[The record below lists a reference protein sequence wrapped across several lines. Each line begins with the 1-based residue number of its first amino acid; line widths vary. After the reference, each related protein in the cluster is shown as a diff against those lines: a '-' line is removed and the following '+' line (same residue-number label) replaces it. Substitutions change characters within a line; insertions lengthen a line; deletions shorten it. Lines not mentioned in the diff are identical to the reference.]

1 MKKAISY
8 KFIYTLGI
16 ILLVRLV
23 AHIPVPWVD
32 AELMQSASTYTF
44 FDFTNLFSGG
54 AFSNFTFGAI
64 GVSSYISATIIFQIL
79 AFFYFSSTKDSAI
92 RSKPKRCKKN
102 TYDNRRLSRFY
113 KFVNYDFFS

>member
-1 MKKAISY
+1 M
-8 KFIYTLGI
+8 

-79 AFFYFSSTKDSAI
+79 AFFISSAI

>member
-8 KFIYTLGI
+8 KFIYTLGM

-32 AELMQSASTYTF
+32 AELMQS
-44 FDFTNLFSGG
+44 DNLSDL
-54 AFSNFTFGAI
+54 S
-64 GVSSYISATIIFQIL
+64 V
-79 AFFYFSSTKDSAI
+79 FYFSSTKDSAI

>member
-1 MKKAISY
+1 M
-8 KFIYTLGI
+8 

-54 AFSNFTFGAI
+54 DNLSDLS
-64 GVSSYISATIIFQIL
+64 V
-79 AFFYFSSTKDSAI
+79 FYFSSTKDSAI

>member
-1 MKKAISY
+1 M
-8 KFIYTLGI
+8 

-44 FDFTNLFSGG
+44 FDFTDLS
-54 AFSNFTFGAI
+54 
-64 GVSSYISATIIFQIL
+64 V
-79 AFFYFSSTKDSAI
+79 FYFSSTKDSAI